1 MSMTK
6 REKRLER
13 IRQNPSGWSID
24 ELEQIMLDYEIKY
37 VRSKGSH
44 RRYTYILNGRKEQI
58 TVPVD
63 KPIKPIYVKQVR
75 EVIEEIIANE

>member
-1 MSMTK
+1 MTK

-13 IRQNPSGWSID
+13 IRQSPSGWTID
-24 ELEQIMLDYEIKY
+24 ELEQIMLDYGMKK

-44 RRYTYILNGRKEQI
+44 RRYSYILNGHNEQI
-58 TVPVD
+58 TVPVN
-63 KPIKPIYVKQVR
+63 KPIKTIYVKLVR